1 MTVSDVIV
9 SDGEADVD
17 VDVEVEVDVEVGSVA
32 DNDAEVSQDGSCSI
46 YSIGSEDEEEEEEEE
61 EEAGD
66 EVNHQIWRYFMF

>member
-9 SDGEADVD
+9 SDGEA
-17 VDVEVEVDVEVGSVA
+17 DVEVEVDVEVGSVA

-66 EVNHQIWRYFMF
+66 EVNH